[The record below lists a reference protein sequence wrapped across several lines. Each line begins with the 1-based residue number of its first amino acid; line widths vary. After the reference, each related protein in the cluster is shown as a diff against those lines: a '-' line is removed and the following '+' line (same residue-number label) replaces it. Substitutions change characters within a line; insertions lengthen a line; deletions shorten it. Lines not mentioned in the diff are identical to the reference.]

1 MKKLKYFI
9 IISLMLVLFNEQSFS
24 QEVAADKDYR
34 FAVKTNPLSVIGGP
48 LWALWIVPLSN
59 EYKVSFEARTF
70 EKQSVQVSVG
80 YLGTSPIIKNL
91 GDLGGDTTIK
101 TFGYHGQL
109 WYKFYL
115 TKDKAPNGFYVG
127 PHFSYAWA
135 KIKSSVDNSKYFT
148 ASKLQ
153 FHVALGY
160 EIITKGGFALDI
172 FTGIGVKS
180 KNYDFSHLGGDDTY
194 KDWKLNDK
202 FVVSVPFGLT
212 FGYAF

>member
-1 MKKLKYFI
+1 MKSLKYLLI
-9 IISLMLVLFNEQSFS
+9 IGLVLVLFSEQSFS
-24 QEVAADKDYR
+24 QEAEKDCR
-34 FAVKTNPLSVIGGP
+34 FVVKTNPFSVLGGP

-59 EYKVSFEARTF
+59 EYKVNFEARTF
-70 EKQSVQVSVG
+70 KKQSVQVSIG

-91 GDLGGDTTIK
+91 GDLEGDTTIK
-101 TFGYHGQL
+101 TSGYHGQL

-135 KIKSSVDNSKYFT
+135 KIKSSIDNSKYFT

-160 EIITKGGFALDI
+160 ELITKGGFALDI
-172 FTGIGVKS
+172 FTGIGIKS
-180 KNYDFSHLGGDDTY
+180 KNYDFSHLVGDDTY
-194 KDWKLNDK
+194 EDWKLNNK
-202 FVVSVPFGLT
+202 FIVSVPFGLT